1 MPGFMIYLGADHRGY
16 QLKEKIKDFLNELD
30 LEYQDLGNYK
40 YDKNDDYTDFGKL
53 VAQKVSEDPNKNKG
67 ILICGS
73 GVGMDISANRFKG
86 VRSVLAPSS
95 ELAVSSRKDDNTN
108 ILSLG
113 ANFIGEKKAEKI
125 IKAWLETEFTGEE
138 KRIRR
143 LRKIDI

>member
-1 MPGFMIYLGADHRGY
+1 MIYLGADHRGY
-16 QLKEKIKDFLNELD
+16 QLKERVKNFLNEIG

-40 YDKNDDYTDFGKL
+40 YEENDDYADFGRL
-53 VAQKVSEDPNKNKG
+53 VAQKVSENPDKDKG

-73 GVGMDISANRFKG
+73 GVGMDISANRFKC
-86 VRSVLAPSS
+86 VRSVLASSS
-95 ELAVSSRKDDNTN
+95 ELAVSSRKDDDTN
-108 ILSLG
+108 VLSLG
-113 ANFIGEKKAEKI
+113 SNFVGEKRAEEI